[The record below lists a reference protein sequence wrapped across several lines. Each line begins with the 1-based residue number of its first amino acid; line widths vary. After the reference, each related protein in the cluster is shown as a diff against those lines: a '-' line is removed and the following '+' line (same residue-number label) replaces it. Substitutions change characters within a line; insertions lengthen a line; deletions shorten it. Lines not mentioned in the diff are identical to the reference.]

1 MCLILFLFSVRG
13 DQYPHITQ
21 LAAKEISSGSS
32 FNRYIIPKIPI
43 SPSAERVTKMTV
55 ADESSMMVNGISV
68 EAVSIQSVVSDFTT
82 KFNNVVLVAHNGRRF
97 DFPVLILAALGCGTF
112 DTFAKTITGFADSL
126 TIFKATYPKESYYK
140 QEDLVRNLL
149 HKGYAAHNAID
160 DVVCLAELLIFVL
173 QSVDN
178 SSLLGKSFT
187 PLDVKHSI
195 LFNKEKK
202 NLPSLSVLVSSSVM
216 EISTAE
222 NIASSG
228 LIYDH
233 LYMIY
238 KRIGEDGLL
247 NVYTMKKL

>member
-1 MCLILFLFSVRG
+1 M
-13 DQYPHITQ
+13 
-21 LAAKEISSGSS
+21 
-32 FNRYIIPKIPI
+32 PKIPI
-43 SPSAERVTKMTV
+43 SPSAERVTKITV

-68 EAVSIQSVVSDFTT
+68 EAVSIQSAIGDFTT
-82 KFNNVVLVAHNGRRF
+82 WLRKFNNVVLVAHNGRRF

-112 DTFAKTITGFADSL
+112 DTFASTITGFADSL
-126 TIFKATYPKESYYK
+126 TIFKATYPKESSYK

-160 DVVCLAELLIFVL
+160 DVDCLAELMIFVL

-195 LFNKEKK
+195 LSNKEKKK

-216 EISTAE
+216 KISTAE

-228 LIYDH
+228 LTYDH

-238 KRIGEDGLL
+238 KRKGEDGLL
-247 NVYTMKKL
+247 NVFTMKNCEGQPRVTQAKRILESVIPNLVNFFQNSEKQ